1 MGQTKEAAEKEWESW
16 ETQRKE
22 GHEDVKKLQAKVE
35 EEDKRNDT
43 EKPSD
48 DHDGSDGDTRM
59 DDVGRRRRS
68 DKDTEEQVK
77 DADADTAMPA
87 EGDDDVEY

>member
-1 MGQTKEAAEKEWESW
+1 M
-16 ETQRKE
+16 
-22 GHEDVKKLQAKVE
+22 QAKVE
-35 EEDKRNDT
+35 EDKNT
-43 EKPSD
+43 ERPNN

-59 DDVGRRRRS
+59 NDVGRRRRS

-77 DADADTAMPA
+77 DADVDTAMPA